1 MSPGAYFRNFT
12 VPVTTSD
19 SLSLFHAFLFQNMA
33 NQETRLSKNI
43 ARIVMYVVSDFYGV
57 DIKTK
62 IVTANGNK

>member
-1 MSPGAYFRNFT
+1 
-12 VPVTTSD
+12 
-19 SLSLFHAFLFQNMA
+19 MA